1 MFVKITGYSIFLD
14 KLKLYVSLNPKFCL
28 SFVNECNTRN
38 TSYHH
43 FEGVAPYILII
54 PPGKT
59 VHNSSH
65 KTTIRLGFLFLP
77 APCLFTVAT
86 KRRHEKS
93 PTTLW
98 TTQEPPK
105 SLSTTTRSA
114 GGTKCGT
121 CLCRWAGI
129 GKTTQNRVEISR
141 ICLKNRT
148 EPFDNNNKKNG
159 HFYRAMSRYSSF
171 REAYFPP
178 KRTERHAN
186 RILG

>member
-1 MFVKITGYSIFLD
+1 MFVKIKGYSIFLD
-14 KLKLYVSLNPKFCL
+14 KLILYVTLNPKFCL

-86 KRRHEKS
+86 KRVKVPHN
-93 PTTLW
+93 
-98 TTQEPPK
+98 
-105 SLSTTTRSA
+105 SLNHSRA
-114 GGTKCGT
+114 TK
-121 CLCRWAGI
+121 
-129 GKTTQNRVEISR
+129 
-141 ICLKNRT
+141 
-148 EPFDNNNKKNG
+148 EPFDDFPFRWWHKVWNMFMSLGRYWKNN
-159 HFYRAMSRYSSF
+159 
-171 REAYFPP
+171 P
-178 KRTERHAN
+178 KQGRN
-186 RILG
+186 Q